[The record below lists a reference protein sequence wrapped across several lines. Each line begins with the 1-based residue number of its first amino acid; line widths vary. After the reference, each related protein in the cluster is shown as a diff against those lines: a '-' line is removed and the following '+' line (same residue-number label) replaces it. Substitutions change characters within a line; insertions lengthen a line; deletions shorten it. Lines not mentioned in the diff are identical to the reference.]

1 MHLVLPRFVQG
12 LRLRMTKKGKLVI
25 LEGIDGCGKTT
36 HAKLVTQWLTANGHS
51 VLHTKE
57 PSRGPI
63 GLLLRDYLKKETQPL
78 IDALLFTADRA
89 EHVEKEINPAVEE
102 GKIVVCE
109 RYYFSTIAYQMAQGL
124 DKKWLTE
131 LNAFATKPDLVILL
145 DLNPEVSVKR
155 TSTNEKFETLDF
167 LKKVNHNYKLLAK
180 ENGFAVVDA
189 SKGKSEVREEI
200 RSIVQ
205 KII

>member
-1 MHLVLPRFVQG
+1 MA
-12 LRLRMTKKGKLVI
+12 KKGKLVI

-36 HAKLVTQWLTANGHS
+36 HAKLLSKWLSESGKD

-63 GLLLRDYLKKETQPL
+63 GLLLRDYLKKETVPL

-89 EHVEKEINPAVEE
+89 EHVEKEITPALEE

-145 DLNPEVSVKR
+145 DLNPEISVKR
-155 TSTNEKFETLDF
+155 TSTNEKFEKLEF
-167 LKKVNHNYKLLAK
+167 LKKVNSNYKVLAR
-180 ENGFAVVDA
+180 EFGFVTIDA
-189 SKGKSEVREEI
+189 SKGKSEVKEEI

>member
-1 MHLVLPRFVQG
+1 MGLELCA
-12 LRLRMTKKGKLVI
+12 LRLAHKMKKGKLI
-25 LEGIDGCGKTT
+25 IIEGIDGSGKTT
-36 HAKLVTQWLTANGHS
+36 HAKLLSQWLTANGHN

-63 GLLLRDYLKKETQPL
+63 GLLLREYLKKETEPL

-89 EHVEKEINPAVEE
+89 EHVEKEISPALAE

-124 DKKWLTE
+124 DKKWLSD
-131 LNAFATKPDLVILL
+131 LNSFAPKPDLIILL
-145 DLNPEVSVKR
+145 DLSPEVSVKR
-155 TSTNEKFETLDF
+155 TSTNEKFEKLEF
-167 LKKVNHNYKLLAK
+167 LKKVNNNYKTLAK
-180 ENGFAVVDA
+180 EFGFVTIDA

-205 KII
+205 QLFAP

>member
-1 MHLVLPRFVQG
+1 
-12 LRLRMTKKGKLVI
+12 MTKGKLIV

-36 HAKLVTQWLTANGHS
+36 HAKLLTQWLTANGHS

-63 GLLLRDYLKKETQPL
+63 RLLLRDYLEKETQ
-78 IDALLFTADRA
+78 
-89 EHVEKEINPAVEE
+89 PAVEE

-155 TSTNEKFETLDF
+155 TSTNEKFET
-167 LKKVNHNYKLLAK
+167 
-180 ENGFAVVDA
+180 
-189 SKGKSEVREEI
+189 
-200 RSIVQ
+200 
-205 KII
+205 